1 MKQVDILAEQKRMTE
16 EPVSRLVLRLAL
28 PTTISQLI
36 TVLYNTAD
44 TYFVSQIGTGAAG
57 AVGVVFAVM
66 GMIQAVGFGMG
77 MGTGSIISRSL
88 GAKENERAE
97 KFAASGFLIAALLG
111 LILMT
116 SGLIALRPLMEL
128 LGAT

>member
-1 MKQVDILAEQKRMTE
+1 M
-16 EPVSRLVLRLAL
+16 
-28 PTTISQLI
+28 
-36 TVLYNTAD
+36 
-44 TYFVSQIGTGAAG
+44 
-57 AVGVVFAVM
+57 VFAVM

-97 KFAASGFLIAALLG
+97 KFAASGFLIAAFLG

-116 SGLIALRPLMEL
+116 TGLIALRPLMEL
-128 LGAT
+128 LGATQTILPYCEEYAKYILLGAPVMVRLLCAVLYTALRGGSKIRNGRLNGGRSVKRCA